1 MKKKRRPS
9 KRTLKKWYNM
19 TQGNFHGEVRLA
31 IAEYFGDSI
40 CPDLSEEG
48 YGNRFVNAFRKI
60 NEIHEKEGSLNHEL
74 GEARELL
81 TKYMEEQIRK
91 VYGQSVADDVHNCL

>member
-1 MKKKRRPS
+1 MEKKRRPS

-19 TQGNFHGEVRLA
+19 TQENFHGEVRLA

-40 CPDLSEEG
+40 CNLSPEG

-60 NEIHEKEGSLNHEL
+60 NEIHEKKGSLDHDL

-81 TKYMEEQIRK
+81 TNYMEERIGK